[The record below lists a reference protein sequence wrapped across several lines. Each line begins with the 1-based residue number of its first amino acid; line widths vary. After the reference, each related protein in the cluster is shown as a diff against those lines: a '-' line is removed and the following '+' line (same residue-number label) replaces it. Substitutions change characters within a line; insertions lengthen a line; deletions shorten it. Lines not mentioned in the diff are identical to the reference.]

1 MSTRPGPLP
10 GPPQV
15 TVVESPSCHY
25 CADAHQALA
34 RLAGDGHT
42 FEVTTLD
49 VRDPVGQDLMR
60 RHGAAMSPLVLVDGV
75 YFSQGR
81 LPRRKL
87 AHHLRKVATVLPTTT
102 GA

>member
-1 MSTRPGPLP
+1 M
-10 GPPQV
+10 
-15 TVVESPSCHY
+15 VESPSCHY
-25 CADAHQALA
+25 CADARQALS
-34 RLAGDGHT
+34 RLAEDGHT

-49 VRDPVGQDLMR
+49 VRDRAGQDLMR
-60 RHGAAMSPLVLVDGV
+60 GHGAVMSPLVLLDGV

-87 AHHLRKVATVLPTTT
+87 ARYLQRSAVSVHTA